1 MNLPEWLQAEE
12 VYQPDRDRDYFI
24 SRSLL
29 RVLAVLLSIRQQA
42 YVKMRHHF
50 SAAGTLGFLL
60 GWLLLC
66 VAAHTTA
73 FLFCQLALVL
83 VMLCFLRGR
92 AIRQILQGAMAAVL
106 FSLLLILPALWLG
119 SGTMVLLIPF
129 KTFLTVASLAL
140 LRQYLPWNKLTQA
153 LRFFRV
159 PQEVIFIL
167 DTTLRYVALLGEM
180 AGDMLIALKL
190 RSVGRNQRKQ
200 QALGSILGR
209 LLLRSREMS
218 QAMYEA
224 MVCRGFTGEYSRA
237 EAGKLQRADVLL
249 WLVYLI
255 YFYLFWQLEVSF

>member
-1 MNLPEWLQAEE
+1 MNLPEWVQVEE

-29 RVLAVLLSIRQQA
+29 RVLAVLLSIHQQA
-42 YVKMRHHF
+42 YVRIRRYF
-50 SAAGTLGFLL
+50 SAAGTFGFLL

-73 FLFCQLALVL
+73 FLCCQLALVL
-83 VMLCFLRGR
+83 VVLSFLSGR
-92 AIRQILQGAMAAVL
+92 AIRQVLQGAMATLL
-106 FSLLLILPALWLG
+106 FSLLLVLPAFALG
-119 SGTMVLLIPF
+119 SGALVLLIPF

-167 DTTLRYVALLGEM
+167 DTTLRYVVLLGEM

-190 RSVGRNQRKQ
+190 RSVGRNRQKQ

-209 LLLRSREMS
+209 LFLRSREMS

-224 MVCRGFTGEYSRA
+224 MVCRGFTGDYLA
-237 EAGKLQRADVLL
+237 ADAGKLQWSDMYLC
-249 WLVYLI
+249 LVYMMYL
-255 YFYLFWQLEVSF
+255 YLFCQLEAVV

>member
-1 MNLPEWLQAEE
+1 MDLPEWVQTEE

-42 YVKMRHHF
+42 YVKMRHCF
-50 SAAGTLGFLL
+50 SAVGVLGFLL

-73 FLFCQLALVL
+73 FLCCQLALVL
-83 VMLCFLRGR
+83 VLSCFLSGR
-92 AIRQILQGAMAAVL
+92 AIRQILQGAMVAMF
-106 FSLLLILPALWLG
+106 FSLLLVLPALWLG
-119 SGTMVLLIPF
+119 SGGTVLLLPF
-129 KTFLTVASLAL
+129 KTFLTVSSLAL

-153 LRFFRV
+153 LCFFRV

-209 LLLRSREMS
+209 LFLRSQEMS

-224 MVCRGFTGEYSRA
+224 MVCRGFTGEYSSV
-237 EAGKLQRADVLL
+237 ESGKLQRADIMLCLL
-249 WLVYLI
+249 CILYM
-255 YFYLFWQLEVSF
+255 YLFLQLEVGF